1 MPLYTYQCE
10 KCERTQDEFRS
21 IADRNA
27 PLSCTCNGSMKKIIG
42 GHAVV
47 PDVEP
52 YFDDN
57 LEAYVKSKQHRRAL
71 MRERGVDEKI
81 GKGWI

>member
-1 MPLYTYQCE
+1 MPLYVYECE
-10 KCERTQDEFRS
+10 LCAKTQDELRS

-27 PLSCTCNGSMKKIIG
+27 PLACKCGGSMKKIIG
-42 GHAVV
+42 GHAVIS
-47 PDVEP
+47 DVEP
-52 YFDDN
+52 YFDEN
-57 LEAYVKSKQHRRAL
+57 LEAYVKSRQHRRAL